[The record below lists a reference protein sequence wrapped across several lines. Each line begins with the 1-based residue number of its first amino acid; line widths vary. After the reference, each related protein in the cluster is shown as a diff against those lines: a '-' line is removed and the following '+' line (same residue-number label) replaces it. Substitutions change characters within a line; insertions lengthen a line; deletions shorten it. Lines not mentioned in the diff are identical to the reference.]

1 MWPELWPAYLLF
13 RSVRTQWI
21 VGAGGCTGL
30 NYVPLLHRM
39 DRMNLDPQQYD
50 DLFGDVQVIE
60 RAALEQMYAKDE

>member
-1 MWPELWPAYLLF
+1 M
-13 RSVRTQWI
+13 
-21 VGAGGCTGL
+21 AGGCTGL